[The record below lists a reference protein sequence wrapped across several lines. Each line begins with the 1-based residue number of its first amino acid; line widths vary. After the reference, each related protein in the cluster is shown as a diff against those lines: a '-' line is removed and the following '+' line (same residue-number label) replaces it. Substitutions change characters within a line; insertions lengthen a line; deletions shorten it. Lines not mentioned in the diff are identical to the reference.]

1 MNGNGA
7 SKLILMEEANDES
20 ISMSALAPLSK
31 KQTTAKRSEK
41 AEGVLEEKMRSLG
54 YQIVEEVGVVTP
66 LDLHPSKLS
75 ECISSYRYQRHP
87 AVVAEPDFKRKDTK

>member
-7 SKLILMEEANDES
+7 RNLILMEEVNDES

-31 KQTTAKRSEK
+31 KQTTSKRPEK
-41 AEGVLEEKMRSLG
+41 GEGGLEEKIRALG

-87 AVVAEPDFKRKDTK
+87 TVVAEPDFKRKDTK

>member
-1 MNGNGA
+1 M
-7 SKLILMEEANDES
+7 MEEANDES

-31 KQTTAKRSEK
+31 KQTAVRRAEK
-41 AEGVLEEKMRSLG
+41 VEGVLEEKIRGLG
-54 YQIVEEVGVVTP
+54 FQIVEEVGVVTP
-66 LDLHPSKLS
+66 LDLHPSQLS

>member
-1 MNGNGA
+1 M
-7 SKLILMEEANDES
+7 MEEANDES

-31 KQTTAKRSEK
+31 KQTAVKRAEK
-41 AEGVLEEKMRSLG
+41 GEGVLEEKIRGLG
-54 YQIVEEVGVVTP
+54 FQIVEEVGVITP